1 MKLLFIRHG
10 QSRGNV
16 KGRWQGWLD
25 EPLTRHGRKQAHLLA
40 ERLRVWSV
48 ENAEPVLA
56 VYSSTLARAYQTAAI
71 LAHHWEAP
79 LVLDGRLRER
89 HVGGLQG
96 LTWPEIEVRF
106 PDVALTIQRNWTV
119 PKLPGGETT
128 YEFSERVNQ
137 AVSDIVV
144 RANDRELAGSFA
156 IVSHG
161 GTINAYFS
169 RVIGREDDMPF
180 MFHFGNS
187 SLSVIDVHNGR
198 ARISLVND
206 ICHLE

>member
-16 KGRWQGWLD
+16 QRRWQGWLD

-40 ERLRVWSV
+40 ARLRVWSV

-71 LAHHWEAP
+71 LAHQWKVP

-89 HVGGLQG
+89 NVGLLQG
-96 LTWPEIEVRF
+96 LTWPEIEMRF
-106 PDVALTIQRNWTV
+106 PDVALTIRRNWTV
-119 PKLPGGETT
+119 PELPGGETT
-128 YEFSERVNQ
+128 YEFSERVSQ
-137 AVSDIVV
+137 AMNDVMI
-144 RANDRELAGSFA
+144 RANGGGLAGSFA
-156 IVSHG
+156 VVSHG
-161 GTINAYFS
+161 GAINAYFN
-169 RVIGREDDMPF
+169 RVIGREDDKPF
-180 MFHFGNS
+180 VFRFGNS
-187 SLSVIDVHNGR
+187 SLSVIDVQNGR
-198 ARISLVND
+198 SRISLVND